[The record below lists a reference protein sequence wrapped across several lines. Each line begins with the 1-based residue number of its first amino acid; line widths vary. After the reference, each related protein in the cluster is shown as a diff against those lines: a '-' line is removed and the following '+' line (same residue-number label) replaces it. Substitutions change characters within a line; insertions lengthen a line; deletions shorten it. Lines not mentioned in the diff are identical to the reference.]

1 MQAKQKVTLYL
12 SPELHRKLK
21 IRSAIDSEPMS
32 DLAEKAIVFYLNHS
46 EIVDE
51 VEASHGKNH
60 RLYSCPE
67 CETAFVLRDN
77 EVVPVGEQPG
87 VREDEQLPVE
97 SVSPA
102 ETNLPGEQ
110 LVPC

>member
-46 EIVDE
+46 EVVEE
-51 VEASHGKNH
+51 VETHGRTHK
-60 RLYSCPE
+60 LYSCPE
-67 CETAFVLRDN
+67 CDTALVLRN
-77 EVVPVGEQPG
+77 GEVVPVGEQPG

-97 SVSPA
+97 QVSQA
-102 ETNLPGEQ
+102 ETSLPGEQ